1 MEASG
6 RHLGAYWRQLGASS
20 EAAGRHLGQ
29 IWAKWEEV
37 DKLYAKYENLKIG
50 EKKQGIGRKVPLGYM
65 GSPKDITG
73 LSVFLASDESRYITA
88 GTHKVDGGGVWV

>member
-1 MEASG
+1 MLNNYIQERGNDNLMEHIDSYKREILLEG
-6 RHLGAYWRQLGASS
+6 TMN
-20 EAAGRHLGQ
+20 
-29 IWAKWEEV
+29 
-37 DKLYAKYENLKIG
+37 KLFAKYENLKIG

-73 LSVFLASDESRYITA
+73 LAVFLASDESRYITA